1 MHNITKTLLL
11 LIVLVSSTLTTLA
24 MKSHQPTITTIG
36 VNPND
41 TYPVVARTE
50 KSFGENYAI
59 SVKVIVS
66 GQGAFK
72 TITDVVVDGRSV
84 SYNNVLGSKT
94 KYYFVYGLETYYFSF
109 N

>member
-1 MHNITKTLLL
+1 MQIMTKTLLL

-24 MKSHQPTITTIG
+24 MKSDQSTITTIG
-36 VNPND
+36 VNTND

-50 KSFGENYAI
+50 NAITENYAI
-59 SVKVIVS
+59 SVNLIVS

-72 TITDVVVDGRSV
+72 TITDVVVKGRSV
-84 SYNNVLGSKT
+84 SYYNVIGSKT

>member
-1 MHNITKTLLL
+1 MTKTLLL

-24 MKSHQPTITTIG
+24 MKSDQSTITTIG

-41 TYPVVARTE
+41 TYPVVARTQ

-59 SVKVIVS
+59 SVNLIVS

-72 TITDVVVDGRSV
+72 TITDVVVEGSSV
-84 SYNNVLGSKT
+84 SYSNVIGSKT
-94 KYYFVYGLETYYFSF
+94 EYYFVYDSETYYFSF